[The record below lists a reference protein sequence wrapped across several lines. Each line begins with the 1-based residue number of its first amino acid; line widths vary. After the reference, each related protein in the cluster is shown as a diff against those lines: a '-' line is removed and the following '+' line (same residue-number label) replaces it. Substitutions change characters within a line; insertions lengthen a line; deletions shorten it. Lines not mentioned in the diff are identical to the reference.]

1 MRILLTGAFG
11 NVGVSALQ
19 ELLARGHQLRC
30 FDLKTPANL
39 RLARRLARKA
49 EVVWGD
55 LRSVGDVAA
64 AVRDVDVVIHLA
76 FIIPK
81 LSATGIES
89 EKEPVLARQVN
100 VGGTRNLIRAMRAQP
115 HPPRLIFSSSL
126 HVYGM
131 TQQLPPPRTIDDLP
145 QPVEHYARHKV
156 ACERMVRISGL
167 RWSIL
172 RFGAVLPLSVRPD
185 PGMFDVPL
193 ANRIEFVHTRDVGLA
208 LANAVESDAIWGKLL
223 LIGGGAR
230 CQLIYRELMTSILNA
245 MGVGPL
251 PDSAFTD
258 EPFATD
264 WLDTRESE
272 RLLHY
277 QRRTLVDFTRD
288 LTTRL
293 GPRRLLARIF
303 RPLVRAWLM
312 RQSPQL
318 QRARRAPWAGRAAVV
333 TGASSGIGAA
343 TARQLAAEGVAL
355 ALVARRGDR
364 LEELA
369 EEIRRAGGTARA
381 YVADLADEGERV
393 RLVQTIQHEL
403 GPIDVL
409 VNNAGT
415 AWYGLGQEMGWRTAR
430 DMVQLNTAATVHLTL
445 LCLPGMVQRGRG
457 SVINVSSVAGGFPNQ
472 GIAVYSGTKSFI
484 DSFTTGLHRELVGTG
499 VRVGAVRPG
508 YVETELSQRSAEQPG
523 GHPIPGRRWAVRP
536 EQVARAVVSMLR
548 RPRRTV
554 YVPSSLRILPW
565 LELTFGWL
573 IDRLGPLLLRRQRRL
588 ARRALDA

>member
-1 MRILLTGAFG
+1 MKILLTGAFG
-11 NVGVSALQ
+11 NVGVSALH
-19 ELLARGHQLRC
+19 ELLARGHQVRC

-39 RLARRLARKA
+39 RLARRVAREA
-49 EVVWGD
+49 EVAWGD
-55 LRSVGDVAA
+55 LRTPEDMAA
-64 AVRDVDVVIHLA
+64 AVQGVEAVIHLA

-89 EKEPVLARQVN
+89 EKQPDLARSVN
-100 VGGTRNLIRAMRAQP
+100 IGGTRTLLRAMRSLPQ
-115 HPPRLIFSSSL
+115 PPRLIFSSSL
-126 HVYGM
+126 HVYGL
-131 TQQLPPPRTIDDLP
+131 TQNLPPPRTIDDLP
-145 QPVEHYARHKV
+145 HPVEHYARHKV
-156 ACERMVRISGL
+156 ACERMVRLSGL

-193 ANRIEFVHTRDVGLA
+193 NNRIEFVHTRDVGLA
-208 LANAVESDAIWGKLL
+208 LANAVESDAIWGKVL
-223 LIGGGAR
+223 LIGGGPR
-230 CQLIYRELMTSILNA
+230 CQLTYRELMTSILTA

-272 RLLHY
+272 RLLRY

-288 LTTRL
+288 LVARL
-293 GPRRLLARIF
+293 GPRRLLAQVF
-303 RPLVRAWLM
+303 RPFVRAWLL
-312 RQSPQL
+312 RQSPQV
-318 QRARRAPWAGRAAVV
+318 QQTRRAPWAGKVALV

-343 TARQLAAEGVAL
+343 TARRLAAEGLSV

-369 EEIRRAGGTARA
+369 AALRAAGGTASSFI
-381 YVADLADEGERV
+381 ADLADEGERV
-393 RLVQTIQHEL
+393 RLVREIRRSL

-415 AWYGLGQEMGWRTAR
+415 GWYGFGQEMGWTTAR
-430 DMVQLNTAATVHLTL
+430 DMVQINAAATVHLTL
-445 LCLPGMVQRGRG
+445 LCLPDMLARQRG
-457 SVINVSSVAGGFPNQ
+457 SVVNISSVVGGFPSQ
-472 GIAVYSGTKSFI
+472 GVAVYSGTKSFI
-484 DSFTTGLHRELVGTG
+484 DAFTTALHRELVGSG
-499 VRVGAVRPG
+499 VRVGVVRPG
-508 YVETELSQRSAEQPG
+508 YVETEMSQRSAEQPG

-536 EQVARAVVSMLR
+536 EQVAEAVASLLR

-554 YVPSSLRILPW
+554 YVPAGLRILPW

>member
-11 NVGVSALQ
+11 NVGVSALH
-19 ELLARGHQLRC
+19 ELLARGHQVRC

-55 LRSVGDVAA
+55 MRSASDVAA
-64 AVRDVDVVIHLA
+64 AVRDVEVVIHLA
-76 FIIPK
+76 FILPK

-89 EKEPVLARQVN
+89 EKEPELARRVN

-115 HPPRLIFSSSL
+115 ILPRLIFSSSL

-131 TQQLPPPRTIDDLP
+131 TQHLPPPRTADELP

-156 ACERMVRISGL
+156 ICERMVRISGL

-193 ANRIEFVHTRDVGLA
+193 SNRIEFVHTRDVGVA
-208 LANAVESDAIWGKLL
+208 LANAVASDAIWGRVL
-223 LIGGGAR
+223 LIGGGPG
-230 CQLIYRELMTSILNA
+230 CQVTYRQMMTSILTA

-251 PDSAFTD
+251 PDSAFTL

-277 QRRTLVDFTRD
+277 QRRTLADFTRD
-288 LTTRL
+288 LALRL
-293 GPRRLLARIF
+293 GPRRLLARVF

-312 RQSPQL
+312 RQSPTV
-318 QRARRAPWAGRAAVV
+318 QRARRSPWTGQVAVV

-343 TARQLAAEGVAL
+343 TARRLAAEGVAL

-364 LEELA
+364 LEDLA
-369 EEIRRAGGTARA
+369 QDLRRSGGIVRA
-381 YVADLADEGERV
+381 YVADLADEAERV
-393 RLVQTIQHEL
+393 RLVQAIRREL

-415 AWYGLGQEMGWRTAR
+415 AWYGLGQEMGWTTAR
-430 DMVQLNTAATVHLTL
+430 DMLQLNASATVHLTL
-445 LCLPGMVQRGRG
+445 LCLPDMLLRGRG
-457 SVINVSSVAGGFPNQ
+457 SVINISSVVGGFPNQ
-472 GIAVYSGTKSFI
+472 GVAVYSGTKSFI
-484 DSFTTGLHRELVGTG
+484 DSFTTALHRELVGTG

-536 EQVARAVVSMLR
+536 EQVARAVTSMLR
-548 RPRRTV
+548 HPRRTI
-554 YVPSSLRILPW
+554 YVPAWQRIVPW
-565 LELTFGWL
+565 IELTFGWL
-573 IDRLGPLLLRRQRRL
+573 IDRLGPMLFRRRRRL
-588 ARRALDA
+588 ARRGLDA

>member
-1 MRILLTGAFG
+1 MKVLLTGAFG
-11 NVGVSALQ
+11 NVGLSALQ
-19 ELLARGHQLRC
+19 ELLARGHRVRC
-30 FDLKTPANL
+30 FDLRTPANL

-55 LRSVGDVAA
+55 MRSAEDVAEA
-64 AVRDVDVVIHLA
+64 ARDVDVVIHLA

-81 LSATGIES
+81 LSATGVDS
-89 EKEPVLARQVN
+89 EKEPDLARRVN

-115 HPPRLIFSSSL
+115 QPPRLIFSSSL

-131 TQQLPPPRTIDDLP
+131 TQHLLPPRTVDDLP

-156 ACERMVRISGL
+156 ACERMIRISGL

-193 ANRIEFVHTRDVGLA
+193 GNRIEFVHTRDVGVA
-208 LANAVESDAIWGKLL
+208 LAHAVESDAIWGRVL
-223 LIGGGAR
+223 LIGGGPR
-230 CQLIYRELMTSILNA
+230 CQLTYRQMMTSILTA

-277 QRRTLVDFTRD
+277 QRRTLTDFTRE
-288 LTTRL
+288 LALRL
-293 GPRRLLARIF
+293 GLRRLLARAF
-303 RPLVRAWLM
+303 RPFVRAWLM
-312 RQSPQL
+312 RQSPTL
-318 QRARRAPWAGRAAVV
+318 QKARRAPWTGQVAVV

-343 TARQLAAEGVAL
+343 TARRLAAEGMAL

-364 LEELA
+364 LEDLARELQQS
-369 EEIRRAGGTARA
+369 GGIARV

-393 RLVQTIQHEL
+393 RLVQDIRRDL

-415 AWYGLGQEMGWRTAR
+415 AWYGLGQEMGWTTAR
-430 DMVQLNTAATVHLTL
+430 DMVQLNASATVHLTL
-445 LCLPGMVQRGRG
+445 MCLPDMLHRGRG
-457 SVINVSSVAGGFPNQ
+457 SVINISSVAGGFPNQ
-472 GIAVYSGTKSFI
+472 GVAVYSGTKSFI
-484 DSFTTGLHRELVGTG
+484 DSFTTALHRELVGTG

-523 GHPIPGRRWAVRP
+523 GHPIPGRRWGVSP
-536 EQVARAVVSMLR
+536 DLVARAVTSMLR

-554 YVPSSLRILPW
+554 YVPGWQRIVPW
-565 LELTFGWL
+565 IELTFGWL

-588 ARRALDA
+588 VRRGMDA

>member
-131 TQQLPPPRTIDDLP
+131 TQHLPPPRTIDDLP

-193 ANRIEFVHTRDVGLA
+193 ANRIEFVHTRDVGVA

-230 CQLIYRELMTSILNA
+230 CQLIYRELMTSILDA

-288 LTTRL
+288 LATRL
-293 GPRRLLARIF
+293 GPRRQLARIF
-303 RPLVRAWLM
+303 RPFVRAWLM

-472 GIAVYSGTKSFI
+472 GVAVYSGTKSFI